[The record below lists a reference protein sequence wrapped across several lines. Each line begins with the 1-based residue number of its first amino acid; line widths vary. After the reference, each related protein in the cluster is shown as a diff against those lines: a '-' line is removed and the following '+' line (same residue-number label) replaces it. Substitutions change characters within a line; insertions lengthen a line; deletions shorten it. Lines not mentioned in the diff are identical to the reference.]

1 MTLEFS
7 TYETTGKIITEL
19 RAWQIEL
26 IVRPNNIMELRVWR
40 AAIRKNLSE
49 PTKYSVK
56 PMLFYLM

>member
-19 RAWQIEL
+19 RALADEL

-40 AAIRKNLSE
+40 AD
-49 PTKYSVK
+49 YS
-56 PMLFYLM
+56 